1 MLLQLQGEGRKRSLR
16 ERSSLDEREAKR
28 PHGALRVLAVED
40 ERDTLMTLG
49 ILLRSEGYEV
59 RLAQG
64 GVEVPA
70 AVQEFRPH
78 VILLDIGMPDRN
90 GYDVARELRATLG
103 EFCPL
108 LVAVTAYGT
117 AADKARA
124 EASGFDHHLTKPYDP
139 AELFALLD
147 RPRI

>member
-1 MLLQLQGEGRKRSLR
+1 MLLQLQEEGRKRSLR
-16 ERSSLDEREAKR
+16 GLSSLDEREAKL

-64 GVEVPA
+64 GAEVPA

-90 GYDVARELRATLG
+90 GYDVARELKASLG
-103 EFCPL
+103 ALCPR

-124 EASGFDHHLTKPYDP
+124 AASGFDHHITKPYDP
-139 AELFALLD
+139 AELFEVLE